1 MADLM
6 TNARR
11 MIHLFEQMRETRPG
25 GAFEQLKQLNLSF
38 SHLRAMRLLA
48 PDRVLSMKDL
58 AEELQ
63 LTPPSVT
70 ALVRRLAQA
79 GMVHRSAHA
88 EDSRI
93 ALLSLT
99 EAGRAFHERLV
110 QEHMEGMAHLLRGL
124 SEQEQAQFL
133 ELLERA
139 VHAMRAS
146 ALPADA
152 QGDETNTPVAR

>member
-1 MADLM
+1 MTDLL

-11 MIHLFEQMRETRPG
+11 MIQLFEQMRDTRPG

-70 ALVRRLAQA
+70 ALVRRLAQT
-79 GMVHRSAHA
+79 GMVRRTVHE

-99 EAGRAFHERLV
+99 EAGRALHERLA
-110 QEHMEGMAHLLRGL
+110 QEHVERMAHLLQGL

-133 ELLERA
+133 DLLERA
-139 VHAMRAS
+139 VQAMRANATAS
-146 ALPADA
+146 DALGEGTKTAAAP
-152 QGDETNTPVAR
+152 